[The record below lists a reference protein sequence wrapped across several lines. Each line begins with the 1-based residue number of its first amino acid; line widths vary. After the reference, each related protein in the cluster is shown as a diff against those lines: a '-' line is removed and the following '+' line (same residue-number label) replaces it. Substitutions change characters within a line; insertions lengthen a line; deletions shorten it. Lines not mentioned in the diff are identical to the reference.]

1 MTLQEAYSLFESL
14 KKETT
19 KKSEIKIYEKFLHIL
34 SELKNR
40 EFSIDEIQSIESELD
55 SLNFEPNRSNN
66 KRDLNKRLK
75 AFKEYLKNKH
85 SLITVGYYTNVG
97 VSMGAAFGIVAG
109 VVFGERFEK
118 SLGLAL
124 GISIGMLIGAII
136 GRSMDAKAKSEGRM
150 I

>member
-1 MTLQEAYSLFESL
+1 MTLQEACDFFESL
-14 KKETT
+14 KNETT
-19 KKSEIKIYEKFLHIL
+19 KKYEIKVYEKFLHML
-34 SELKNR
+34 SKLKNR
-40 EFSIDEIQSIESELD
+40 EFSKDEIQSIETELD
-55 SLNFEPNRSNN
+55 RLNLESNPGNKKKYFKKALSTFEKFLKDTFSLTSE
-66 KRDLNKRLK
+66 
-75 AFKEYLKNKH
+75 
-85 SLITVGYYTNVG
+85 GYYTNIG